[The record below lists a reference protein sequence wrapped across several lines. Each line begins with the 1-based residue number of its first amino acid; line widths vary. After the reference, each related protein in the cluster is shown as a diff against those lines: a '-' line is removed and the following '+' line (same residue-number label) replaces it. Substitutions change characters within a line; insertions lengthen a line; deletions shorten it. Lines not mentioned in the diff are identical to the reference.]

1 MKLRLDSKFSPPGQY
16 TNDEKMKVQEIC
28 PAPTPRWSLTR
39 LKPTHSGS
47 STSTDRS
54 ASAKLLHMQRQA
66 GLLFFFLLTAPL
78 SLAETFLILPFF
90 NLSNVKNVDWIGD
103 SLSETIQESLA
114 RESVLTVP
122 RAQRDRAME
131 ELGIRRHTLLTR
143 ATIIELA
150 MNLDATSVVY
160 GSYEFGAVNGPLS
173 EGPVALRAAILDVRR
188 LRRGPNIEEKGQVAD
203 LSRLQSRLAWKVLGA
218 VQPGLS
224 MTEEKFMAD
233 HPPVRLDALRAMRGL
248 LATTLSRNWHCS
260 PMPHAWR
267 TVFSE
272 PCFQLGRIH
281 FERKDYRA
289 AAEWLQRVLL
299 TDSHYR
305 ESQFLMGLT
314 RYHLV
319 RFLVCASENFAKVA
333 ARSMPAV
340 LNNLGVAQLRA
351 GAAEVASL
359 KRAVDNDEADPDYHF
374 NLAYA
379 HWRRG
384 EVGIGFRELAVL
396 ERTPEDEISALLLAR
411 CEQAAGPKPGEP
423 RFENLERL
431 KTAYDESAWRH
442 LQSIL
447 GPRTP

>member
-1 MKLRLDSKFSPPGQY
+1 
-16 TNDEKMKVQEIC
+16 
-28 PAPTPRWSLTR
+28 
-39 LKPTHSGS
+39 
-47 STSTDRS
+47 
-54 ASAKLLHMQRQA
+54 MQRQA

-233 HPPVRLDALRAMRGL
+233 HPPVRLDALEIYVRGL
-248 LATTLSRNWHCS
+248 LATTLEQKLALFANAARLE
-260 PMPHAWR
+260 

-289 AAEWLQRVLL
+289 AAEWLQRVLPA
-299 TDSHYR
+299 DSHYR

-314 RYHLV
+314 RYHLSD
-319 RFLVCASENFAKVA
+319 FAGASENFAKVA
-333 ARSMPAV
+333 AEVPMPAV

-351 GAAEVASL
+351 GAAEAVASL

-384 EVGIGFRELAVL
+384 ELESASASFRAVL

>member
-1 MKLRLDSKFSPPGQY
+1 MAR
-16 TNDEKMKVQEIC
+16 
-28 PAPTPRWSLTR
+28 TPSWSLTR
-39 LKPTHSGS
+39 LKLLHSAGCVGAG
-47 STSTDRS
+47 RS

-66 GLLFFFLLTAPL
+66 GLFLLFLLSAPF

-90 NLSNVKNVDWIGD
+90 NLSSAKNIDWMGD
-103 SLSETIQESLA
+103 SLSETVQESLA
-114 RESVLTVP
+114 REGVLTVS
-122 RAQRDRAME
+122 RSQRDLALE
-131 ELGIRRHTLLTR
+131 ELGIRRHTLATR
-143 ATIIELA
+143 ATIMEIA
-150 MNLDATSVVY
+150 MNVDATSVIY
-160 GSYEFGAVNGPLS
+160 GSFDVTSSPDIPS
-173 EGPVALRAAILDVRR
+173 EGLITLRAVILDVRR
-188 LRRGPNIEEKGQVAD
+188 LRRGPDFEESGPIED
-203 LSRLQSRLAWKVLGA
+203 LSRLQTRLAWRLLTA
-218 VQPGLS
+218 ARPGLGT
-224 MTEEKFMAD
+224 TEGQFLSD
-233 HPPVRLDALRAMRGL
+233 HPPVRLDALESYVRGL
-248 LATTLSRNWHCS
+248 LSSSLEQKLALFANAARLE
-260 PMPHAWR
+260 
-267 TVFSE
+267 TVFSQ
-272 PCFQLGRIH
+272 PCFQLGRLH

-289 AAEWLQRVLL
+289 AAEWLQRVLPS
-299 TDSHYR
+299 DSHNR

-314 RYHLV
+314 RYHLAD
-319 RFLVCASENFAKVA
+319 FAGASESFAKVA
-333 ARSMPAV
+333 AEVPMPAV

-351 GAAEVASL
+351 GAAEAVASL

-384 EVGIGFRELAVL
+384 ELESASASFRAVL